1 HGGRQYHHVALR
13 AAAALWLAARRTRF
27 RVVPAEGGMSEG
39 FSSRRLVRPFL
50 DLLRQ
55 AVTPEKIALSVALG
69 VTLGVFPV
77 LGSTTA
83 LCALA
88 AFAWQLNLPVTE
100 IVNYFIYPLQIALL
114 IPFFRAGRAALPRA
128 P

>member
-1 HGGRQYHHVALR
+1 
-13 AAAALWLAARRTRF
+13 
-27 RVVPAEGGMSEG
+27 MNEG
-39 FSSRRLVRPFL
+39 FFSGRLVRPLL

-55 AVTPEKIALSVALG
+55 GVTPEKIALSVTLG
-69 VTLGVFPV
+69 VMLGVFPV

-88 AFAWQLNLPVTE
+88 AFAWQLSLPA
-100 IVNYFIYPLQIALL
+100 IQIANYFVYPLQLALL

-128 P
+128 PSTPFCAADLCDDSR